1 MSDFISRLRQAGV
14 ILRKPRAAVASP
26 LPLLAEA
33 KPLPAMRPLE
43 FLGDDLYPASGLTVR
58 QRERAPGS
66 VYPDEIEAIESV
78 LPSLQQDIADGL
90 AAGYGQWYFTGPLQ
104 ERFRRVLGRVQ
115 GDREFRRYMGLTSAA
130 SNQSPVPQEIKK
142 GGLYFNMYHQ
152 GILPAEA
159 DYKVAIE
166 RVRQAREQGLWPS
179 GYGHRNQA
187 TDMLKAA
194 DFLGTGRLAFPA
206 DPTGAHKIPDYYHQ
220 KLGNRESAAMDS
232 WQHRWLG
239 LPFDPRAYHTAR
251 QAVLQAA
258 GDVPI
263 SEAQPAIWMIRGS
276 QSDGFRGLSEPSWLH
291 WWERQLKARSEELGE
306 APDKVIDGVIRGRQ
320 YMSTPQEWTKD
331 QA

>member
-1 MSDFISRLRQAGV
+1 MGSPFHLPAGTR
-14 ILRKPRAAVASP
+14 ILRPRPAVAVP
-26 LPLLAEA
+26 LPLLPAG
-33 KPLPAMRPLE
+33 KPLPPMRPLE
-43 FLGDDLYPASGLTVR
+43 FLGDELFPASGLPVR

-104 ERFRRVLGRVQ
+104 ERFRSVLGRLQ

-152 GILPAEA
+152 GVLPADS
-159 DYKVAIE
+159 DYKVAID
-166 RVRQAREQGLWPS
+166 RVRQARDQGLWPQ

-194 DFLGTGRLAFPA
+194 DFLGTRRLAFPA
-206 DPTGAHKIPDYYHQ
+206 DPSGTHKIPDYYHQ
-220 KLGNRESAAMDS
+220 KLGDRDSAAMDS

-239 LPFDPRAYHTAR
+239 LPFDPRAYAAAR

-263 SEAQPAIWMIRGS
+263 SEAQPAIWMMRGS
-276 QSDGFRGLSEPSWLH
+276 RSDGFRGLGEPSWLH
-291 WWERQLKARSEELGE
+291 WWERQLKGRAEDLGE
-306 APDKVIDGVIRGRQ
+306 TPDKVIDEVIRGRQ
-320 YMSTPQEWTKD
+320 FMSLPPD
-331 QA
+331 RAMGAV